1 MGFGNDSF
9 FLEVIKEEI
18 MTKIKVY
25 EKCKKLDP
33 KIWIASYVLISAV
46 LLYFYPTMQVSH
58 FEINNSTTIAT
69 LENQYRAT
77 LTQILGGAA
86 VAIGIY
92 FAWKNFITAQENLKT
107 AQEGQITERFT
118 RAVDQL
124 GAVDKDGNPAI
135 EIRLGGI
142 YALERIAN
150 ESDKDYWPIMEI
162 LTAYIRKNSPT
173 EYGEETFT
181 YEYSYAQDRNVEV
194 KEIKMQNRISLDIH
208 AIVTVIRR
216 RRNFFNSGESNYLDL
231 RGTNLREADFEGANL
246 QGVNLKCTYLE
257 GANFRKANLQE
268 ANLEDANLQEAIFF
282 DANLQDTFLAGVY
295 LRGAFLTDANLQ
307 RANLAGA
314 DFRKA
319 FLYNTN
325 LQDAYLGVT
334 DFERAQLGGAN
345 LEGADFIGANLIN
358 ANGLTVDQLSKA
370 KTLCSAQIDEDLLIP
385 LKEMY
390 PDIFKIRSE
399 Y

>member
-1 MGFGNDSF
+1 M
-9 FLEVIKEEI
+9 VKEEI
-18 MTKIKVY
+18 MTLMEVY

-46 LLYFYPTMQVSH
+46 LLYFYPKMQVSH

-77 LTQILGGAA
+77 LTQIFGGAA

-135 EIRLGGI
+135 ETRLGAI
-142 YALERIAN
+142 YALEIIAN
-150 ESDKDYWPIMEI
+150 KSDEYYWPIMEI

-194 KEIKMQNRISLDIH
+194 KEIKMQNRISLDIQ

-216 RRNFFNSGESNYLDL
+216 RRYFFNSGESNYLDL
-231 RGTNLREADFEGANL
+231 RGTNLREANFEGANL
-246 QGVNLKCTYLE
+246 QGANLKWTYLG
-257 GANFRKANLQE
+257 GANFREANLQE
-268 ANLEDANLQEAIFF
+268 ANLEDANLQEAIFY
-282 DANLQDTFLAGVY
+282 DANLQDAFLAGVY
-295 LRGAFLTDANLQ
+295 LRGAFLIDANLQ

-325 LQDAYLGVT
+325 LQEAYLGVT
-334 DFERAQLGGAN
+334 DFERAQLEGAN

-390 PDIFKIRSE
+390 PDIFKIRPE

>member
-1 MGFGNDSF
+1 
-9 FLEVIKEEI
+9 